1 MQATES
7 SPRTRRFGIF
17 EVDVRAG
24 ELRKYGLRIKLQG
37 QPFRILSLLLERHG
51 ELVTRE
57 ELREELW
64 QGHTYV
70 DFDRSLN
77 KAMAKL
83 RSALGDSA
91 EGPRYIETVPRHGYR
106 LLIPVE
112 VGQNGEADASFGSVK
127 VRSARGVETVP
138 FTATPKLNFISVEK
152 PAQLFYSLAEG
163 WGFTLLLGVI
173 VTLVALAGI
182 FALRFSQPAIF
193 SGTVASVSAR
203 TSVGVLGFRN
213 LSGDARE
220 AWLSTALSDWLT
232 TELSAGEQL
241 RTLPA
246 ERIARMKA
254 DLSLPDPDSLGR
266 ESLAR
271 IHKNLGVDLVVVGS
285 YAILGEKS
293 GGRIRLDLRLLDAR
307 TGETQYA
314 LSETGTEAN
323 LFDLVSRAGAQL
335 RSRLGVRGVT
345 REEAAEV
352 ATALPSNAEA
362 ARLYAEGL
370 SKLRVFDAL
379 AAQDLLSKAVATEP
393 NFALSHAALAEA
405 WARLGH
411 DQNAADEASKAFDL
425 SSNLSRAERLLVE
438 GLYRETSHD
447 WDKAIEIYRALFEF
461 FPDNLDYGLALAN
474 AQVRANRWKDALGTV
489 GALRGLPSP
498 LRDDPRIDL
507 AEGHAARSLGDMKR
521 AEAAMTR
528 AGEKAQAA
536 GAALLLAEAR
546 RHQAW
551 LYENLGRLEEVEG
564 LVREARQFYVAANDR
579 AGVAGA
585 ATLEAIALELQG
597 DYLGAKERYEES
609 LAIYQQLGNK
619 LSVANEYDNLGD
631 IFFYFGEL
639 SQAHKTYEEALTTYR
654 EIGDQDGVA
663 LAKNGLGGVFS
674 ALGKHAEARRAFEES
689 LAICRQIGDRSRVAA
704 ALSGLSRVLR
714 VEGDVTAAWKNETE
728 ARAIFEELG
737 DKSQVAQSDLSLADM
752 LLDQGKTGEA
762 VALAQNAAEIFEKTK
777 AMREVAEAN
786 VFLARTSLSQGKM
799 AEARERVE
807 KASAFAKRAHDRQL
821 ELSAELTA
829 ARAEAASES
838 RTQREE
844 GERRLS
850 EAVRQATT
858 AGFAHVAL
866 EARLALG
873 EIEMNFGKR
882 EAGRANLMALQREAS
897 RGGFQLIAQKA
908 VTDLKNAGVL
918 SIP

>member
-1 MQATES
+1 MQVTES

-17 EVDVRAG
+17 EVNLRAG
-24 ELRKYGLRIKLQG
+24 ELRKYGLRIKLQD

-91 EGPRYIETVPRHGYR
+91 ECPRYIETIPRHGYR
-106 LLIPVE
+106 LLVPVE

-127 VRSARGVETVP
+127 VRSAGGAEAVP
-138 FTATPKLNFISVEK
+138 FAATPKLNFISVEK

-163 WGFTLLLGVI
+163 WGFSLLLGLI

-182 FALRFSQPAIF
+182 FALRFRQPAIF
-193 SGTVASVSAR
+193 SGMVASVSPR
-203 TSVGVLGFRN
+203 TSVAVLGFRN

-254 DLSLPDPDSLGR
+254 ELSLPDPDSLGR

-271 IHKNLGVDLVVVGS
+271 IHKNLGMDLVVVGS
-285 YAILGEKS
+285 YAMLGEKS
-293 GGRIRLDLRLLDAR
+293 RGRIRLDLRLLDAR

-370 SKLRVFDAL
+370 SKLRMFDAL
-379 AAQDLLSKAVATEP
+379 AAHDLLSKAVAAEP

-405 WARLGH
+405 WAQLGH
-411 DQNAADEASKAFDL
+411 DQNAADEASKAIDL

-438 GLYRETSHD
+438 GLYRETSRD

-536 GAALLLAEAR
+536 GASLLLAEAR

-564 LVREARQFYVAANDR
+564 LVREARQLYVAANDQ

-631 IFFYFGEL
+631 IYFYFGEL
-639 SQAHKTYEEALTTYR
+639 SKAHKSYEEALTTYR

-663 LAKNGLGGVFS
+663 LAKNGLGGVFL

-704 ALSGLSRVLR
+704 ALSGLGRVLR

-737 DKSQVAQSDLSLADM
+737 DKSQVAQSDLSLAEM
-752 LLDQGKTGEA
+752 LLDQDKTGEA
-762 VALAQNAAEIFEKTK
+762 AALAQNAAEIFEKTK
-777 AMREVAEAN
+777 AMRELAEAN

-807 KASAFAKRAHDRQL
+807 KASAFAKRSHDRQL

-838 RTQREE
+838 RTRGEE
-844 GERRLS
+844 GERRVN

-858 AGFAHVAL
+858 AGFAHVTI
-866 EARLALG
+866 EARLGIG

-882 EAGRANLMALQREAS
+882 ESGRTNLMAVQSEAS